1 MAIQF
6 TNGTILSNEAL
17 AWNLAHRAEA
27 VGSYAHY
34 DGPEYSTA
42 GVEQV
47 IDDAAPTTLTGA
59 CLVINKAKLRLNDH
73 FTRHNSGDAT
83 GTYAHKVVDNSNT
96 VAASD
101 MDTGANYESTILTAL
116 ITLTTELRTDY
127 TNHIAN
133 LKPDGTASGV
143 HGAADSTNV
152 LGGAPTLT
160 TAADVAVELN
170 NIKAQYELHRV
181 FTAGGVHGSA
191 DSTNTVT
198 AANAVATDWDSMITL
213 ANQLRTKLNAH
224 DADATAHS
232 VADTF
237 NTVTGSAVSYPAGL
251 FTLVA
256 AVKTSYEAHRNST
269 TWHATGDSTNTLSFS
284 TPVTTIAGL
293 IAAAAE
299 IRTDLNAHFRN
310 ARVSQAVRIL
320 PA

>member
-6 TNGTILSNEAL
+6 TNGSISSNEAL
-17 AWNLAHRAEA
+17 AWNLLHRAEA
-27 VGSYAHY
+27 VGSNAHY

-47 IDDAAPTTLTGA
+47 IDDGVPATLTAA
-59 CLVINKAKLRLNDH
+59 CLVLNKAKARFNDH
-73 FTRHNSGDAT
+73 LTRHNGGDNT
-83 GTYAHKVVDNSNT
+83 GTYAHKVVDNANT
-96 VAASD
+96 IAASD

-116 ITLTTELRTDY
+116 ITLVTELRTDFS
-127 TNHIAN
+127 NHIAN
-133 LKPDGTASGV
+133 LKPDGSASGV

-224 DADATAHS
+224 DADGTAHS

-237 NTVTGSAVSYPAGL
+237 NTVTGSAVSYPSGL
-251 FTLVA
+251 FTLA
-256 AVKTSYEAHRNST
+256 PAIKTAYEAHRAST
-269 TWHATGDSTNTLSFS
+269 TYHATADSTNTLGFS

-299 IRTDLNAHFRN
+299 IRTDLNAHLRF
-310 ARVSQAVRIL
+310 ARTSQAVRIL